1 MAATF
6 LFEKDGWE
14 YYCDRIGSGTSGGY
28 ITQQHQTNGYSYGAV
43 DIYFRR
49 QISINADTNVATID
63 YFVGYSV
70 PTIMNNRSWSVTAVG
85 LDENITYS
93 SQKVSGTGNTSIN
106 PGFVYEFW
114 QDPDNPSNVY
124 TPYMLQSR
132 HIVTAPV
139 TTAGT
144 AKVSLRPSFY
154 YEYPYIQNNGT
165 RETKYTTYSTY
176 YTDNISGLQTG
187 TPPAITGVTFT
198 EQNTALSNY
207 LGDGVFL
214 KNASQV
220 KYNVSYT
227 IDSRVEL
234 WYVRVTCGDQVI
246 EGATGVIDC
255 PTTSTIKVQVV
266 DTNKQSVTKSYS
278 ISLKDYIVPT
288 VTATCT
294 EPTALGEATLT
305 IEGECY
311 NDGNTNSWG
320 SLNNALV
327 VRYAIRQKGQS
338 EWTWFTNAKL
348 KSRPLNSHKYK
359 YEADIVDL
367 VYTEIYECK
376 AELADSIMTI
386 ESPII
391 LIRVIPVYDWS
402 KDDFNINVPTTIEG
416 MAYGKNVLLVDDEHI
431 VLNPY
436 DAYKGDWVEFETPLS
451 QLPHGINV
459 VFGHTEDDGTEMLQS
474 FFVPKHMGQL
484 DQEKGTLMQFTMHD
498 REGRFQV
505 RGYNIYDNKIEA
517 SYIFPTL
524 PMASDSML
532 VDGIDYFEIRYI
544 IGV

>member
-14 YYCDRIGSGTSGGY
+14 YFCDRVGSGTSGGY

-154 YEYPYIQNNGT
+154 YEYPYIQDNGT

-198 EQNTALSNY
+198 FFKNT
-207 LGDGVFL
+207 
-214 KNASQV
+214 
-220 KYNVSYT
+220 
-227 IDSRVEL
+227 
-234 WYVRVTCGDQVI
+234 
-246 EGATGVIDC
+246 
-255 PTTSTIKVQVV
+255 P
-266 DTNKQSVTKSYS
+266 
-278 ISLKDYIVPT
+278 
-288 VTATCT
+288 
-294 EPTALGEATLT
+294 
-305 IEGECY
+305 
-311 NDGNTNSWG
+311 
-320 SLNNALV
+320 
-327 VRYAIRQKGQS
+327 
-338 EWTWFTNAKL
+338 
-348 KSRPLNSHKYK
+348 
-359 YEADIVDL
+359 
-367 VYTEIYECK
+367 
-376 AELADSIMTI
+376 
-386 ESPII
+386 SP
-391 LIRVIPVYDWS
+391 
-402 KDDFNINVPTTIEG
+402 K
-416 MAYGKNVLLVDDEHI
+416 
-431 VLNPY
+431 
-436 DAYKGDWVEFETPLS
+436 
-451 QLPHGINV
+451 
-459 VFGHTEDDGTEMLQS
+459 
-474 FFVPKHMGQL
+474 
-484 DQEKGTLMQFTMHD
+484 
-498 REGRFQV
+498 
-505 RGYNIYDNKIEA
+505 
-517 SYIFPTL
+517 
-524 PMASDSML
+524 
-532 VDGIDYFEIRYI
+532 
-544 IGV
+544 